1 MSISVEKLYKV
12 FQDPQQPEV
21 AAVDRIE
28 FQVRAG
34 EIFGLLGPNGAGK
47 TTTLRMLATLL
58 RPTSGSASIAGHDLW
73 KNPSHVRRSIGY
85 LSADSGVYDRLTPRE
100 IVEHFGQLYGL
111 SRSQVRDRT
120 EELFEHFSMGAHSDR
135 LCMHLSS
142 GIRQKVS
149 IIRSLVHSPPV
160 LLLDEPTRSLDI
172 LVARTVTDFIRQAR
186 QRGSCILLST
196 HDMNEASSL
205 CDSFAI
211 LHRGRILAQGAT
223 HELETRFGGK
233 SLEQLFFHTIEHDRG
248 VPRVSK

>member
-1 MSISVEKLYKV
+1 MSISVEKLHKV
-12 FQDPQQPEV
+12 FHDPQQPEV
-21 AAVDRIE
+21 AAVDQID
-28 FQVRAG
+28 FQVREG

-58 RPTSGSASIAGHDLW
+58 RPTSGSASIAGHDLRN
-73 KNPSHVRRSIGY
+73 NPSRVRRSIGY

-120 EELFEHFSMGAHSDR
+120 EELFEHFDMGAHSDR

-149 IIRSLVHSPPV
+149 IIRSLVHAPPV

-211 LHRGRILAQGAT
+211 LHRGRILAQASI

-233 SLEQLFFHTIEHDRG
+233 SLEQVFFHTIEHERG
-248 VPRVSK
+248 VQRVSK